1 MGFGI
6 KELVVVLVIVALV
19 FGTKKIKG
27 VGSDVGGWI
36 RDFKKAMKEEPS
48 ESDIPKDKAQTIEAE
63 VSSDIPKDEAQ
74 TIEAEVS
81 SNKEKA

>member
-6 KELVVVLVIVALV
+6 KELVVSLVIVALV

-36 RDFKKAMKEEPS
+36 RDFKKAMKEESVEP
-48 ESDIPKDKAQTIEAE
+48 DPLKG
-63 VSSDIPKDEAQ
+63 EAQ

-81 SNKEKA
+81 PEKEEGTPR